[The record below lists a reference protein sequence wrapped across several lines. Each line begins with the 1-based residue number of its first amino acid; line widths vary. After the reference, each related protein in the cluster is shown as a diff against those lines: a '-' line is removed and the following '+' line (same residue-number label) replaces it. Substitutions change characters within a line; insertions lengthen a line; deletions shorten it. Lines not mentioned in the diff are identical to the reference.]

1 MGELVKEVQA
11 SERMGAWVG
20 GDVDSNQSEGQN
32 HPCHHLG
39 GDVSQLTT
47 DWHHHPVSH
56 DGQKGIT
63 KAV

>member
-1 MGELVKEVQA
+1 
-11 SERMGAWVG
+11 VG
-20 GDVDSNQSEGQN
+20 GDVDYNQSEGQN
-32 HPCHHLG
+32 HPRHHLG

-47 DWHHHPVSH
+47 DWHHHPVSR